1 MSPEIEAR
9 AEKLLRRMA
18 GQWSFTEDGGDFAS
32 VATGIIR
39 DLDRERD
46 PDIAAAERIARSH
59 CGNTSVAAI
68 LNGIKYGRETP
79 SQEASNV
86 G

>member
-18 GQWSFTEDGGDFAS
+18 NQWSFTEDGGDFAS
-32 VATGIIR
+32 VAAGIIR

-46 PDIAAAERIARSH
+46 PDIAVAERIAASH
-59 CGNTSVAAI
+59 CGANVAAI
-68 LNGIKYGRETP
+68 LNGIKYGRDTP